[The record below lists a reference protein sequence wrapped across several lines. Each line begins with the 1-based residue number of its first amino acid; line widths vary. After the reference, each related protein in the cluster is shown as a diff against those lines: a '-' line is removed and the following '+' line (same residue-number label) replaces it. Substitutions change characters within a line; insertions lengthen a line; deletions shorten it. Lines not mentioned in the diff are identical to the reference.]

1 MPVKVLQRA
10 TRKHP
15 LDLSGEFHVLKKV
28 VTLLLNCFG
37 ELFPLSD
44 VPLDDP
50 NNKGETQRRGEIVE
64 DPKPRVDMP
73 PAKRRGAVDRWRAAI
88 RHGICTCTGA
98 PSVVPV
104 AGTITR

>member
-1 MPVKVLQRA
+1 
-10 TRKHP
+10 
-15 LDLSGEFHVLKKV
+15 
-28 VTLLLNCFG
+28 
-37 ELFPLSD
+37 
-44 VPLDDP
+44 
-50 NNKGETQRRGEIVE
+50 VE

>member
-37 ELFPLSD
+37 KCFPLLHI
-44 VPLDDP
+44 PLDDI
-50 NNKGETQRRGEIVE
+50 NNKGEAQHRGEIVE
-64 DPKPRVDMP
+64 D
-73 PAKRRGAVDRWRAAI
+73 A
-88 RHGICTCTGA
+88 
-98 PSVVPV
+98 
-104 AGTITR
+104 